1 MNQDPPTHSRPR
13 KRKPGRRPWQGLAL
27 LAVLAIAVL
36 VIAGCGSSSTSNTS
50 AGGASAAGG
59 STSASASSA
68 GGALQGVTAS
78 TNDQSLGV
86 AAPSGGTPKSGG
98 TLTVA
103 WEQEPPCIDGNAVWV
118 QAGYLSQQYLEE
130 LVSAAPNGKSVP
142 WLATSWKTSN
152 GGKTYTF
159 QIRRN
164 VKFTDG
170 TPLTAQAVATNFYD
184 WLNAKNTATYNS
196 YVAAYIGDVF
206 QSAKALS
213 TYTLQVNLKQPYV
226 YFIDGLSQYA
236 FGIQSPK
243 QLSQPATVQCDHPVG
258 TGAFEVQQWNHG
270 QDVVLVRNP
279 NWTSQPAN
287 ERHKGLAYVDKVIW
301 RFVAD
306 NTTRWSALQT
316 GAAQLLY
323 DVPAVDWAA
332 AKSQFE
338 VLRHTTGGTPFRF
351 FLAAK
356 WGPLKDVRLRQAV
369 VYAFNDK
376 AAVQAAYQGERI
388 ANENGSLSPANVTY
402 DTTVNDALA
411 YSPSKANSL
420 LDQAGWTKRD
430 SQGYRTK
437 DGKELTLRL
446 VYGTDENADQDDVQL
461 FQILQA
467 EEKQVGINVI
477 LVPVAPSQFWTSKQT
492 VGPNWDIQPWYW
504 VGRSAETFHVVWNPE
519 ISGAPNTFNATGYF
533 DPRVTADIS
542 KLDQTTDVNQQTT
555 ISHDIQQLLTE
566 KDSLVLG
573 IAGMQVTL
581 AVSPKLH
588 GVWQSDDVG
597 EPVLSDA
604 WLSN

>member
-1 MNQDPPTHSRPR
+1 MNQNPRTQSRPQ
-13 KRKPGRRPWQGLAL
+13 KQKLGRRRLQGLAL
-27 LAVLAIAVL
+27 LTALAIAL
-36 VIAGCGSSSTSNTS
+36 LALAGCGSSSNSNTGGAGNS
-50 AGGASAAGG
+50 AGVSNSARASI
-59 STSASASSA
+59 TSE
-68 GGALQGVTAS
+68 ALQGVTPT

-86 AAPSGGTPKSGG
+86 AAASGGTPTGGG

-103 WEQEPPCIDGNAVWV
+103 WEQEPPCIDGNTVWV

-130 LVSAAPNGKSVP
+130 LVSAAPNGTSVP
-142 WLATSWKTSN
+142 WLATSWSTSN

-159 QIRRN
+159 QIRHN

-184 WLNAKNTATYNS
+184 WLNPKNTATYNS

-213 TYTLQVNLKQPYV
+213 TYTLQVNLKRPYV
-226 YFIDGLSQYA
+226 YLIDGLSQYA

-243 QLSQPATVQCDHPVG
+243 QLAQPATVQCGHPVG
-258 TGAFEVQQWNHG
+258 TGAFKVAQWNHG

-279 NWTSQPAN
+279 NWNSWPAN
-287 ERHKGLAYVDKVIW
+287 ERHKGLAHLDKVIW
-301 RFVAD
+301 RFVPD
-306 NTTRWSALQT
+306 NTTRWSALQS

-323 DVPAVDWAA
+323 DIPAVDWLP
-332 AKSQFE
+332 AKSQYE

-351 FLAAK
+351 FLAAN

-369 VYAFNDK
+369 IYAFNDK

-388 ANENGSLSPANVTY
+388 PNEDGALSPANVTY
-402 DTTVNDALA
+402 DASINAALA
-411 YSPSKANSL
+411 YNPAKANSL
-420 LDQAGWTKRD
+420 LNQAGWTGRN

-446 VYGTDENADQDDVQL
+446 VYGTDENADGDDVQL

-467 EEKQVGINVI
+467 EEKQVGINVV

-504 VGRSAETFHVVWNPE
+504 VGRSAETFHVVWNPQIE
-519 ISGAPNTFNATGYF
+519 GAPNTFNATGYF
-533 DPRVTADIS
+533 DPRVTADIT
-542 KLDQTTDVNQQTT
+542 KLDQTTNVAEQTTLSYQIQQT
-555 ISHDIQQLLTE
+555 LTE
-566 KDSLVLG
+566 KDALVLG

>member
-1 MNQDPPTHSRPR
+1 MNQDPPKQSRPQ
-13 KRKPGRRPWQGLAL
+13 KAKLGSRRWQGLAVLVVLAVSL
-27 LAVLAIAVL
+27 LAL
-36 VIAGCGSSSTSNTS
+36 AGCGGSSTSSTS
-50 AGGASAAGG
+50 GDSTGASG
-59 STSASASSA
+59 SSASEV
-68 GGALQGVTAS
+68 ALQGVTPS
-78 TNDQSLGV
+78 TNDQSLG
-86 AAPSGGTPKSGG
+86 AAAASGGTPKSGG

-142 WLATSWKTSN
+142 WLATSWSTSN

-159 QIRRN
+159 QIRHN

-170 TPLTAQAVATNFYD
+170 TPLTAQAVATNFYA

-206 QSAKALS
+206 QSAKALN
-213 TYTLQVNLKQPYV
+213 TYTLQVNLKKPYV
-226 YFIDGLSQYA
+226 YLIDGLSQYA

-243 QLSQPATVQCDHPVG
+243 QLAQPATVQCGHPVG
-258 TGAFEVQQWNHG
+258 TGAFKVAQWNHG
-270 QDVVLVRNP
+270 QDVVLDRNP
-279 NWTSQPAN
+279 NWNSWPAN
-287 ERHKGLAYVDKVIW
+287 EKHKGLAYVDKVIW
-301 RFVAD
+301 RFVPD
-306 NTTRWSALQT
+306 NTTRWSALQS

-323 DVPAVDWAA
+323 DVPAVNWSQ
-332 AKSQFE
+332 AKSQFV

-351 FLAAK
+351 FLASK
-356 WGPLKDVRLRQAV
+356 WGPLKDVRLRHAV
-369 VYAFNDK
+369 IYAFNDK

-402 DTTVNDALA
+402 DTTINQTLA
-411 YSPSKANSL
+411 YNPTKANKL
-420 LDQAGWTKRD
+420 LDAAGWTKRNA
-430 SQGYRTK
+430 QGYRTK

-446 VYGTDENADQDDVQL
+446 VYGTDENADEDDVQL
-461 FQILQA
+461 FQVLQA
-467 EEKQVGINVI
+467 EEKQVGINVV
-477 LVPVAPSQFWTSKQT
+477 LVPVAPSQFWTSKLT

-519 ISGAPNTFNATGYF
+519 IEGAPNTFNATEDF
-533 DPRVTADIS
+533 DPQVTADIS
-542 KLDQTTDVNQQTT
+542 KLDQTTDVAEQTK
-555 ISHDIQQLLTE
+555 ISHEIQQILTV

-581 AVSPKLH
+581 AASPKLH

-597 EPVLSDA
+597 EPVLSDV
-604 WLSN
+604 WLSS

>member
-1 MNQDPPTHSRPR
+1 MNQNPRTQTRPPKQKLGRSRW
-13 KRKPGRRPWQGLAL
+13 KGLPL
-27 LAVLAIAVL
+27 LAALATTVLAV
-36 VIAGCGSSSTSNTS
+36 AGCGGSSNSNSNTS
-50 AGGASAAGG
+50 AASNTARA
-59 STSASASSA
+59 SITSE
-68 GGALQGVTAS
+68 ALQGVTPS
-78 TNDQSLGV
+78 TNDQSLG
-86 AAPSGGTPKSGG
+86 AAASSGGTPRSGG

-142 WLATSWKTSN
+142 WLATSWTTSN

-159 QIRRN
+159 QIRHN

-243 QLSQPATVQCDHPVG
+243 QLAQPATVQCGHPVG
-258 TGAFEVQQWNHG
+258 TGAFEVAQWNHG
-270 QDVVLVRNP
+270 QDVILDRNP
-279 NWTSQPAN
+279 NWDSWPAN
-287 ERHKGLAYVDKVIW
+287 ATHKGLAYLDKVIW
-301 RFVAD
+301 RFVPD
-306 NTTRWSALQT
+306 NNTRWSAVQT

-323 DVPAVDWAA
+323 DIPAVDWAA

-356 WGPLKDVRLRQAV
+356 WGPLADVRLRRAV
-369 VYAFNDK
+369 IYGFNDK

-388 ANENGSLSPANVTY
+388 PNEDGALSPANVTY
-402 DTTVNDALA
+402 DPSINSELA
-411 YSPSKANSL
+411 YNPAKANSL
-420 LDQAGWTKRD
+420 LDQAGWTSRNA
-430 SQGYRTK
+430 QGYRTK
-437 DGKELTLRL
+437 NGKELTLRL
-446 VYGTDENADQDDVQL
+446 VYGTDENADGDDVQL
-461 FQILQA
+461 FQVLQA
-467 EEKQVGINVI
+467 EEKQIGINVI

-504 VGRSAETFHVVWNPE
+504 VGRSAETFHVVWNPQIE
-519 ISGAPNTFNATGYF
+519 GAPNTFNATGYF
-533 DPRVTADIS
+533 DPTVTADIS
-542 KLDQTTDVNQQTT
+542 KLDQTTNLAQQATLSHQIQQT
-555 ISHDIQQLLTE
+555 LTY
-566 KDSLVLG
+566 KDALVLG

-588 GVWQSDDVG
+588 GVWQRSDVG
-597 EPVLSDA
+597 EPALSDA